1 MLSLKS
7 DNKKRVLKLYESNGI
22 SSSPT
27 RLQILIFC
35 KRDKKSASFQDK
47 YVYLPTKQRKNAL
60 RAIYKK
66 KNSGKRL

>member
-1 MLSLKS
+1 M
-7 DNKKRVLKLYESNGI
+7 
-22 SSSPT
+22 SSIG
-27 RLQILIFC
+27 LQILIFC

-66 KNSGKRL
+66 KNSDKRL

>member
-1 MLSLKS
+1 MQVERIVQA
-7 DNKKRVLKLYESNGI
+7 NVFHC
-22 SSSPT
+22 
-27 RLQILIFC
+27 LQILIFC

>member
-1 MLSLKS
+1 M
-7 DNKKRVLKLYESNGI
+7 
-22 SSSPT
+22 

>member
-1 MLSLKS
+1 MKCRF
-7 DNKKRVLKLYESNGI
+7 KKKENLNSRKVKKKVKAKVFHW
-22 SSSPT
+22 
-27 RLQILIFC
+27 LQILIFC